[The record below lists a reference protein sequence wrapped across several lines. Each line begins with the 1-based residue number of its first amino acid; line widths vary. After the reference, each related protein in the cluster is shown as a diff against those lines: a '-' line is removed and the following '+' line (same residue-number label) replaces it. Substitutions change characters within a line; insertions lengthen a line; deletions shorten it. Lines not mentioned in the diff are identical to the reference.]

1 MVLLL
6 AFFLLAADPYDVVIQ
21 NGRII
26 DGTGSPWYSGDIGIR
41 PGRIASIGNLKDAP
55 AKRTIDA
62 HGMVVAP
69 GFIDMLGQSELTILV
84 NPHLPSKIYQGI
96 TTEITGEGGSIA
108 PVNEAIL
115 KADQVGYEHYGIRP
129 DWRTFRDYFARLEKQ
144 GMGINLAS
152 YVGATQVRRMV
163 LGDDDRCAECGG
175 VGAHEGP
182 GARGDARRRG
192 GRVERAA
199 IRAGS
204 LRDHRRVDRA
214 GR

>member
-6 AFFLLAADPYDVVIQ
+6 AFFLLAANPYDVVIQ

-41 PGRIASIGNLKDAP
+41 QGRIASIGNLKDAP

-152 YVGATQVRRMV
+152 YVGAT
-163 LGDDDRCAECGG
+163 DRSLYPAGLLAARSAVAALPCESDVGVALFAGFP
-175 VGAHEGP
+175 VGAHLSPGP
-182 GARGDARRRG
+182 GQHARVGHG
-192 GRVERAA
+192 Q
-199 IRAGS
+199 I
-204 LRDHRRVDRA
+204 
-214 GR
+214 